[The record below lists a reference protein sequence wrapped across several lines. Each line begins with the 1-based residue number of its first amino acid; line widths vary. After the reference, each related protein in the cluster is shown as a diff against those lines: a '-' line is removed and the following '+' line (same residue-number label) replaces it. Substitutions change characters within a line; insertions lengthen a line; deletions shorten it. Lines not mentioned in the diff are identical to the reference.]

1 MVQGVIALLAC
12 LFVNDAV
19 AQNLASFFG
28 KPSLLE
34 GGLIA
39 EYHNSEI
46 GSTNNLGVKHCGGS
60 GGYCQYRDEPIT
72 DPETGATAPID
83 RDLKT
88 TVGFNV
94 TNTGSTIQRFFINRM
109 GAGLQNVTVTGDTNS
124 APKDIGPGASD
135 RLEITIVVDDNW
147 SCCSQSTF
155 TIQAKQAFGAAF
167 GPSITV
173 TVFDDDDKSYI
184 GQRNGH
190 PYDGYRWV
198 RTPHC
203 GAGASGS
210 C

>member
-1 MVQGVIALLAC
+1 M
-12 LFVNDAV
+12 FVSSAV

-39 EYHNSEI
+39 EYHNSEF
-46 GSTNNLGVKHCGGS
+46 GSMNNLGVKHCGGS
-60 GGYCQYRDEPIT
+60 AGYCQYRDEPIT
-72 DPETGATAPID
+72 DPNTGDPAPID

-94 TNTGSTIQRFFINRM
+94 TNTGSTAKNFFISPDGGDALRKVSMSGDNATSPKSI
-109 GAGLQNVTVTGDTNS
+109 GA
-124 APKDIGPGASD
+124 GASD
-135 RLEITIVVDDNW
+135 RLEMTIVALDNF
-147 SCCSQSTF
+147 SCCEDTTF
-155 TIQAKQAFGAAF
+155 TIQAKEAFGAAF

-190 PYDGYRWV
+190 PYDGYKWAT
-198 RTPHC
+198 TPHC